1 MLLLSFIKGA
11 QVFSKKCRDDIWNNQ
26 GSHSMQLLK
35 SWSLRSRLIFATN
48 VMGAL
53 MMCLVAAWLLW
64 QKQSEGRQTLKLKID
79 GLVAVLKPAS
89 YPHIWNLDKNAL
101 QDLVVEIKKDS
112 DIDWIEFKDKDNQL
126 MSAEEKN
133 KPTDS
138 YEIVNADVTDK
149 KNQVIGKFSLAYN
162 DKAVTANV
170 KKSLRGILGAIVI
183 CLTFFSFAMYFILSN
198 LTHHFISLVTRL
210 KNSVNGTSKT
220 SMDVRGASQRV
231 SSATT
236 QQASAIQETVAT
248 LNEISAMV
256 SRSVENTQNSTAK
269 AERSH
274 EIAGEGL
281 LAIRGMI
288 EAMDDIDKSNEDIM
302 KTLNDSNEKI
312 AGIVQMITEI
322 SSKTNVINDI
332 VFQTKLLSF
341 NASVEAARAGE
352 HGKGFAVVAEE
363 VGSLAQMSGN
373 AAREIDNLLKDSIQK
388 VQVIVEESRRSV
400 THQMESGK
408 AKVEKGMQI
417 AQRCSQA
424 LDEVTT
430 NVGEVKSLMTDIAAA
445 SKEQADGVNNI
456 TIAMTELDKST
467 QANANTAV
475 ETLGFSGTL
484 EKQAHSMSQV
494 VEELEHR
501 VFGQHGIDVKK
512 VLKEE
517 KSEKSSKAGLKS
529 GLSAKKDLSVKTAA
543 KKASKESAKVIPLK
557 KDLSPA
563 ASPVSSSSFEPSA
576 QVMASGHDVEVPS
589 ASDSRFEDI

>member
-1 MLLLSFIKGA
+1 
-11 QVFSKKCRDDIWNNQ
+11 
-26 GSHSMQLLK
+26 MQLLK
-35 SWSLRSRLIFATN
+35 NWSLRSRLIIATN

-64 QKQSEGRQTLKLKID
+64 QKQSEGRQTLKLKME

-89 YPHIWNLDKNAL
+89 FPHIWNLDKNAL

-138 YEIVNADVTDK
+138 YEVIQADVTDK

-170 KKSLRGILGAIVI
+170 KKSLGGIFGTIVFS
-183 CLTFFSFAMYFILSN
+183 LTFFSFAMYFILSN
-198 LTHHFISLVTRL
+198 LTHHFVSLVTRL
-210 KNSVNGTSKT
+210 KNSVEGTSKT
-220 SMDVRGASQRV
+220 SVDVRGASQRV

-281 LAIRGMI
+281 QAIRGMI

-408 AKVEKGMQI
+408 SKVEKGMQI

-456 TIAMTELDKST
+456 TVAMTQLDKST

-484 EKQAHSMSQV
+484 EKQALAMSHV
-494 VEELEHR
+494 VQELEHR
-501 VFGQHGIDVKK
+501 FFGQHGMKTEK
-512 VLKEE
+512 VDQKPKVE
-517 KSEKSSKAGLKS
+517 SSSKSRSKESSLKKKDS
-529 GLSAKKDLSVKTAA
+529 PVKSSAKKTHR
-543 KKASKESAKVIPLK
+543 ESAKVIPLK
-557 KDLSPA
+557 KDP
-563 ASPVSSSSFEPSA
+563 SPVTSFGSSDLNTSSGPSA
-576 QVMASGHDVEVPS
+576 HVMASGHDVEVPS

>member
-1 MLLLSFIKGA
+1 
-11 QVFSKKCRDDIWNNQ
+11 
-26 GSHSMQLLK
+26 MQLLK
-35 SWSLRSRLIFATN
+35 NWSLRSRLIIATN

-64 QKQSEGRQTLKLKID
+64 QKQSEGRQTLKLKME
-79 GLVAVLKPAS
+79 GLVAVLKSAS
-89 YPHIWNLDKNAL
+89 FPHIWNLDKNAL

-133 KPTDS
+133 KATDS
-138 YEIVNADVTDK
+138 YEVIQADVTDK

-170 KKSLRGILGAIVI
+170 KKSLGGILGAIVF

-198 LTHHFISLVTRL
+198 LTHHFVSLVTRL
-210 KNSVNGTSKT
+210 KNSVEGTSKT
-220 SMDVRGASQRV
+220 SVDVRGASQHV

-281 LAIRGMI
+281 QAIRGMI

-408 AKVEKGMQI
+408 SKVEKGMQI

-456 TIAMTELDKST
+456 TVAMTQLDKST

-484 EKQAHSMSQV
+484 EKQALAMSHV
-494 VEELEHR
+494 VQELEHR
-501 VFGQHGIDVKK
+501 VFGQHGMKAEKVEQKPRAESSSK
-512 VLKEE
+512 SRSKESVLK
-517 KSEKSSKAGLKS
+517 
-529 GLSAKKDLSVKTAA
+529 KKDVPMKATA
-543 KKASKESAKVIPLK
+543 KKAHRESAKVIPLK
-557 KDLSPA
+557 KDP
-563 ASPVSSSSFEPSA
+563 SPVTSSGSSDLNTSSGPSA
-576 QVMASGHDVEVPS
+576 HVMASGHDVEVPS
-589 ASDSRFEDI
+589 ANDSRFEDI

>member
-1 MLLLSFIKGA
+1 
-11 QVFSKKCRDDIWNNQ
+11 
-26 GSHSMQLLK
+26 MQLLK
-35 SWSLRSRLIFATN
+35 NWSLRSRLILATN

-64 QKQSEGRQTLKLKID
+64 QKQSEGRQTLKLKME

-133 KPTDS
+133 KSTDS
-138 YEIVNADVTDK
+138 YEVIHADVTDK
-149 KNQVIGKFSLAYN
+149 KNQVVGKFSLAYN

-170 KKSLRGILGAIVI
+170 KKALGGIFGTIVFS
-183 CLTFFSFAMYFILSN
+183 LTFFSFAMYFILFN
-198 LTHHFISLVTRL
+198 LTHHFVSLVTRL
-210 KNSVNGTSKT
+210 KNSVEGASKT
-220 SMDVRGASQRV
+220 SVDVRGASQRV

-236 QQASAIQETVAT
+236 QQGSAIQETVAT

-281 LAIRGMI
+281 QAIRGMI

-408 AKVEKGMQI
+408 SKVEKGMQI

-456 TIAMTELDKST
+456 TVAMTQLDKTT
-467 QANANTAV
+467 QANANTAF

-484 EKQAHSMSQV
+484 EKQALTMSHV
-494 VEELEHR
+494 VQELEYR
-501 VFGQHGIDVKK
+501 VFGQHGMMEVKVEQKSRAESSSKSRSKERVLKKKEAPVKASLKK
-512 VLKEE
+512 VPR
-517 KSEKSSKAGLKS
+517 
-529 GLSAKKDLSVKTAA
+529 
-543 KKASKESAKVIPLK
+543 ESAKVIQLK
-557 KDLSPA
+557 KDPA
-563 ASPVSSSSFEPSA
+563 PVIHEPKDTSGPSA
-576 QVMASGHDVEVPS
+576 HVMASGHDVEVPS